1 MCDRVWVSDKKN
13 NIMLINTTG
22 DTLHNGEALCINIIK
37 DCGQH
42 TVNWEDELI
51 FINGKYTINTLSKKL
66 KKVSNFIKVTDKT
79 LLP

>member
-1 MCDRVWVSDKKN
+1 
-13 NIMLINTTG
+13 MLINTTG

-51 FINGKYTINTLSKKL
+51 SINGKYTINTLSKKL